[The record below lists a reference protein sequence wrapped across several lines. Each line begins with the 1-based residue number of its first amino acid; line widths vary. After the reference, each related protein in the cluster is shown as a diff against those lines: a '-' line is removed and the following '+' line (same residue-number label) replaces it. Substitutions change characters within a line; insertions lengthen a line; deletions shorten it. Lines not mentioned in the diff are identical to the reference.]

1 MTSRSEPGRTMNR
14 RRTLRAKLSTIII
27 LSGQLIL
34 TLQVAGATEPTK
46 HDSWDN
52 LNHVT
57 HRRTYTFVDRAGTCV
72 GGEIVTATDRSV
84 TLKRID
90 WSGGKG
96 AKYKTLTLERPNV
109 L

>member
-1 MTSRSEPGRTMNR
+1 
-14 RRTLRAKLSTIII
+14 LRAKLSTIII

-57 HRRTYTFVDRAGTCV
+57 HRRTYTFVDREGSCV
-72 GGEIVTATDRSV
+72 DGEIVAITDQSV
-84 TLKRID
+84 ALKRLD
-90 WSGGKG
+90 WQAGKRP
-96 AKYKTLTLERPNV
+96 KSRHPYYRTPERPPDRGWR
-109 L
+109 